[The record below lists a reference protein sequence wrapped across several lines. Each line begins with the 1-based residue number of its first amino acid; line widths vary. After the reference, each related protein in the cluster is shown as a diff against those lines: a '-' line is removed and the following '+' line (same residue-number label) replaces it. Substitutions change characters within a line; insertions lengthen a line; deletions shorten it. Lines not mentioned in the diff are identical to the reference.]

1 MFCGNSWKFGEMIL
15 ETIQKKEVRKVK
27 REVAYK
33 QGYKI
38 VIHGKFYEVSDVKR
52 ILHYGNL
59 SHTPTIQE
67 VWNKT
72 IGLEQQEQMRSR
84 QRIDRGKL
92 LNRIGGREY

>member
-1 MFCGNSWKFGEMIL
+1 MFCGNSWKYGEMIL

-52 ILHYGNL
+52 IFALWKSVSYTYN
-59 SHTPTIQE
+59 S
-67 VWNKT
+67 
-72 IGLEQQEQMRSR
+72 RSM
-84 QRIDRGKL
+84 
-92 LNRIGGREY
+92 E

>member
-1 MFCGNSWKFGEMIL
+1 MFCGNSWKYGEMIL

-38 VIHGKFYEVSDVKR
+38 VIHGKFYEVSDMKR
-52 ILHYGNL
+52 ILHYGYL
-59 SHTPTIQE
+59 SHIPTVQE

-72 IGLEQQEQMRSR
+72 IGMEQEQIRNR
-84 QRIDRGKL
+84 QRINKGRL
-92 LNRIGGREY
+92 LYTIGGND